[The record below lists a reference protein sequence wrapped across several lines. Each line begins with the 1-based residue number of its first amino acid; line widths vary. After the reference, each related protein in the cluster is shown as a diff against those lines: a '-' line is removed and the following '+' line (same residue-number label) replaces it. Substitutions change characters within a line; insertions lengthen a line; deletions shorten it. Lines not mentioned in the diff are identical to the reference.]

1 MGAYLIRRLL
11 LVIPTLWAIITINF
25 FIVQIAPGGPVDQAI
40 AAIEFGN
47 AGVLPGAGGEG
58 IRASHAQTGVGN
70 ISDSNYR
77 GGRGLDP
84 EVIAEITHRYG
95 FDKPIHERYFK
106 MLWDYIRFDFGDSL
120 FRSASVLTLIKD
132 SLPVSITLGLWSTL
146 IIYLVSIPLGIRKAV
161 YNGSRFDV
169 WSSAF
174 IIIGYAIPAFLFAI
188 LLIVFFAGGSY
199 FDLFPLRGLV
209 SANFDS
215 LPWYQQTVRT
225 VVNDVSLQIEAGETL
240 ALVGESG
247 SGKSVTALSILR
259 LLPSPPVEYLSGDIR
274 FHGESLLH
282 VSDQTLRG
290 VRGNK
295 IAMIFQ
301 EPMVSLNPLHTLE
314 KQLYEV
320 LSLHRGMRREAAR
333 GEILNCLDRVGIRQ
347 AAKRLTDYPH
357 QLSGGERQRVMI
369 AMALLTRPELL
380 IADEPT
386 TALDVSVQ
394 AQILQLLREL
404 QGELNMGMLFIT
416 HNLSIVRK
424 LAHRVAVMQN
434 GRCVE
439 QNYAAT
445 LFASPTHPYTQKL
458 LNSEPSGDPVPLPEP
473 ASTLLDVEQLQV
485 AFPIRKGILKR
496 IVDHNVVVKNISFTL
511 RAGETLGLV
520 GESGSGKS
528 TTGLALLR
536 LINSQGSIIFDGQ
549 PLQNLNRRQLL
560 PIRHRIQVVFQ
571 DPNSSLNP
579 RLNVLQIIEE
589 GLRVHQPTLSAAQ
602 REQQVIAVMH
612 EVGLDPETRHRYP
625 AEFSGG
631 QRQRIAIA
639 RALILKPSLIILDE
653 PTSSLDKTVQAQ
665 ILTLLKSLQQKHQLA
680 YLFIS
685 HDLHVVRAL
694 CHQVIV
700 LRQGEVVEQG
710 PCARVFAT
718 PQQEYTRQLL
728 ALS

>member
-1 MGAYLIRRLL
+1 MRHAFQQLPELRALLENVESAPVQALREKMGEFAELRDLL
-11 LVIPTLWAIITINF
+11 ERAIIDTPP
-25 FIVQIAPGGPVDQAI
+25 VLVRDGGVIAPGYNEELDEWRAL
-40 AAIEFGN
+40 AD
-47 AGVLPGAGGEG
+47 GATDYLERLE
-58 IRASHAQTGVGN
+58 IRERERT
-70 ISDSNYR
+70 
-77 GGRGLDP
+77 GLDTLK
-84 EVIAEITHRYG
+84 VG
-95 FDKPIHERYFK
+95 FNAVHGYYIQISRGQSHLAPINYMRRQTLKNAERYIIPELK
-106 MLWDYIRFDFGDSL
+106 EYEDK
-120 FRSASVLTLIKD
+120 VLTSK
-132 SLPVSITLGLWSTL
+132 G
-146 IIYLVSIPLGIRKAV
+146 KA
-161 YNGSRFDV
+161 
-169 WSSAF
+169 
-174 IIIGYAIPAFLFAI
+174 
-188 LLIVFFAGGSY
+188 
-199 FDLFPLRGLV
+199 
-209 SANFDS
+209 
-215 LPWYQQTVRT
+215 
-225 VVNDVSLQIEAGETL
+225 L
-240 ALVGESG
+240 A
-247 SGKSVTALSILR
+247 
-259 LLPSPPVEYLSGDIR
+259 
-274 FHGESLLH
+274 
-282 VSDQTLRG
+282 
-290 VRGNK
+290 
-295 IAMIFQ
+295 
-301 EPMVSLNPLHTLE
+301 LE

-424 LAHRVAVMQN
+424 LAHRVAVMHN

-439 QNYAAT
+439 QNNAAT

-536 LINSQGSIIFDGQ
+536 LINSQGSIVFDGQ

-589 GLRVHQPTLSAAQ
+589 GLRVHQPTLSVAQ

-710 PCARVFAT
+710 PCARVFAA